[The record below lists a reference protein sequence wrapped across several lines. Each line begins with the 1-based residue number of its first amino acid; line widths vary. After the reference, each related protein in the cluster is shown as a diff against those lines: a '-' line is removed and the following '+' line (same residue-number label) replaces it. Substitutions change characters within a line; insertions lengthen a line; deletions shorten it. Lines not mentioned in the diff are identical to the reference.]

1 MNTLSNES
9 KFQDFALIVKYH
21 GPTNTKGTR
30 FSINSPYFKKTKYF
44 SWDYSLN
51 STLDQVGKI
60 LIDNSIDVISYSE
73 LPNKYILTV
82 KWDEG
87 KKLFNI

>member
-9 KFQDFALIVKYH
+9 KFQDFAIIVKYISA
-21 GPTNTKGTR
+21 TNTKGTR
-30 FSINSPYFKKTKYF
+30 VSVNSPYFKKTKYL

-51 STLDQVGKI
+51 NTLDQVGKI

-82 KWDEG
+82 SWDDG
-87 KKLFNI
+87 KKFFNI